1 MRLFR
6 DERGNVTIIV
16 CLILTTLL
24 GVTALVV
31 DMGVVY
37 AEKVQLANAIDAAL
51 LAGGQE
57 LPDDKTKAKTVM
69 EQYLIANG
77 VLLDEVVI
85 SIDYDGKGASIEAVR
100 NVEFSFAR
108 VLGLTDTDV
117 YEYGALELGTASSAS
132 GGLRPYALEKFDF
145 TFGDPVILKE
155 GAGDGYHGN
164 YGTVALGYTGAADL
178 LENALYGYDGV
189 IKIGD
194 WISTEPGNKASVVNE
209 IKNYIDGV
217 TDTFDN
223 HENDSD
229 RLWTIPMVDTLI
241 VDGRDEVQ
249 VVGFAQI
256 YITEVKKVGGAA
268 EVYAKFVQFV
278 TSGDIDNTIEDT
290 GVYGMKLVN

>member
-85 SIDYDGKGASIEAVR
+85 SIDYR
-100 NVEFSFAR
+100 
-108 VLGLTDTDV
+108 
-117 YEYGALELGTASSAS
+117 
-132 GGLRPYALEKFDF
+132 
-145 TFGDPVILKE
+145 
-155 GAGDGYHGN
+155 
-164 YGTVALGYTGAADL
+164 
-178 LENALYGYDGV
+178 
-189 IKIGD
+189 
-194 WISTEPGNKASVVNE
+194 W
-209 IKNYIDGV
+209 
-217 TDTFDN
+217 
-223 HENDSD
+223 
-229 RLWTIPMVDTLI
+229 
-241 VDGRDEVQ
+241 
-249 VVGFAQI
+249 
-256 YITEVKKVGGAA
+256 
-268 EVYAKFVQFV
+268 
-278 TSGDIDNTIEDT
+278 
-290 GVYGMKLVN
+290 

>member
-1 MRLFR
+1 MSLFR
-6 DERGNVTIIV
+6 DEKGNVTIIV

-24 GVTALVV
+24 GVAALVI

-37 AEKVQLANAIDAAL
+37 AEKIQLANAIDAAL

-57 LPDDKTKAKTVM
+57 LPDDKIKARTVM
-69 EQYLIANG
+69 EQYLIAND
-77 VLLDEVVI
+77 VSLDEAVI
-85 SIDYDGKGASIEAVR
+85 SIDADGKGASIEGVK

-164 YGTVALGYTGAADL
+164 YGTVALGYTGAATL

-189 IKIGD
+189 ITIGD
-194 WISTEPGNKASVVNE
+194 WISTEPGNKASVVTQ
-209 IKNYIDGV
+209 IKNYVDGIN
-217 TDTFDN
+217 DSFDL

-229 RLWTIPMVDTLI
+229 RLWTIPMVDSLF
-241 VDGRDEVQ
+241 VDGRDAVQ

-256 YITEVKKVGGAA
+256 YITEVKKVGGDA
-268 EVYAKFVQFV
+268 VIYANFVQFV